1 MITIECSAFFAAMN
15 ENTLTVSDPRTR
27 RRPRLFQDLALL
39 GHHPQLTAKAAQLLT
54 LVRGQ
59 ARSLAVV
66 DVELA
71 RPVAQRLRRAAQL
84 TRELRHRPPARA
96 QQPDRFCAELR
107 RVRRCLWHRQTSS
120 LADQMAQPSDV
131 HESGGTPADLD
142 RLLARHLLVRD
153 RNGLITLRHRVIV
166 SGPSTSTKARAK

>member
-1 MITIECSAFFAAMN
+1 MIAIECSAFFAAMN
-15 ENTLTVSDPRTR
+15 PNTLTVSDPRTR
-27 RRPRLFQDLALL
+27 RMPRLFQDLALL
-39 GHHPQLTAKAAQLLT
+39 GHHPQAAQAAQLLT

-59 ARSLAVV
+59 AGGLAVV

-71 RPVAQRLRRAAQL
+71 RPVTQRLRRAAQL
-84 TRELRHRPPARA
+84 TRELRDRPPARA

-131 HESGGTPADLD
+131 HESGGT
-142 RLLARHLLVRD
+142 
-153 RNGLITLRHRVIV
+153 
-166 SGPSTSTKARAK
+166 